1 MPLSTGN
8 ADFRLYV
15 LLRARSE
22 GKGARPHIRVSGKR
36 KQCAE
41 RHGGHVA
48 CCSQRLKPRM
58 VGASRAEGRGNSAL
72 AAGVPRLVAV
82 VLKAPERGAFAE
94 GTCWASPAAGSVRP
108 GHSGEG
114 LAPPTCRS
122 GTPTATSR
130 GIDARP
136 VWLSSRRRTARARQ
150 NPELTREAASL
161 IRQICARA
169 AASGKRPP
177 ARQEPACA
185 FSNGRA
191 CSA

>member
-15 LLRARSE
+15 LHRARSE

-58 VGASRAEGRGNSAL
+58 VGGVETKAEEFCPRGGRTPYGSRGSQSSGARRLRRRHVLGISCSRLGASWSLRG
-72 AAGVPRLVAV
+72 
-82 VLKAPERGAFAE
+82 
-94 GTCWASPAAGSVRP
+94 GTGTADLSR
-108 GHSGEG
+108 
-114 LAPPTCRS
+114 R
-122 GTPTATSR
+122 TPTATGR

-136 VWLSSRRRTARARQ
+136 VWLSSLRRT
-150 NPELTREAASL
+150 
-161 IRQICARA
+161 
-169 AASGKRPP
+169 
-177 ARQEPACA
+177 
-185 FSNGRA
+185 
-191 CSA
+191 

>member
-41 RHGGHVA
+41 RDGGHVA

-58 VGASRAEGRGNSAL
+58 VGASRGEGRGNSAL

-94 GTCWASPAAGSVRP
+94 GGISCSRLGASWSLRGVTGSADLSQRTHTAP
-108 GHSGEG
+108 SRG
-114 LAPPTCRS
+114 LAP
-122 GTPTATSR
+122 
-130 GIDARP
+130 RP
-136 VWLSSRRRTARARQ
+136 VCLSSRRRTDRGRQ
-150 NPELTREAASL
+150 NPCQS
-161 IRQICARA
+161 
-169 AASGKRPP
+169 
-177 ARQEPACA
+177 
-185 FSNGRA
+185 
-191 CSA
+191 